1 MVARRAKAG
10 AGAGGQVGYGRWFV
24 DVVADPVA
32 PPRRPRWRARF
43 VVLAAVVGPGLLAG
57 LSDDDPAGI
66 TTYSVLGADHGYSL
80 LWVLTLSIVALT
92 LFQDLGA
99 RLGIVTGQG
108 LAGLLRQRF
117 GARRAGLA
125 LVALVLANFGTTCAE
140 FAGIAA
146 GMELFGVSRYV
157 SVPVAAFAVGTLVMR
172 GSYKRI
178 ERLLLALSAVFLT
191 YIAAGILAHPNW
203 GSAARG
209 LVVPTMPSS
218 RAAILIATAT
228 IGTTL
233 APWGQAFIQSYVV
246 DKRLGVKDL
255 RYVRWDVVTG
265 SMLTGIIGFFI
276 VVACAATLHV
286 QHIKIKVAE
295 DAARALEPLAGSLA
309 SSLFGVGLVGAA
321 LLAAFIL
328 PLSTAYSVAEFLG
341 TEGALD
347 RPLSEAPVF
356 YSTYLSVL
364 AAAAFLV
371 LIPSAPL
378 VPILVLSQVLNAVL
392 LLPLLGF
399 MLVISGDRKIMGEY
413 IARGPVRI
421 MYVVCIVFIAACVGA
436 LAILSIG

>member
-1 MVARRAKAG
+1 
-10 AGAGGQVGYGRWFV
+10 V

-125 LVALVLANFGTTCAE
+125 LVALVVANFGTTCAE

-157 SVPVAAFAVGTLVMR
+157 SVPVAALAVGTLVMR

-209 LVVPTMPSS
+209 LVVPTLPSG

-364 AAAAFLV
+364 AAAALLV
-371 LIPSAPL
+371 LIPQAPL

-399 MLVISGDRKIMGEY
+399 MLVISGDRKIMGEHV
-413 IARGPVRI
+413 ASGAVRI
-421 MYVVCIVFIAACVGA
+421 MYVVCIVFIAACVGS
-436 LAILSIG
+436 LAVLSIG

>member
-1 MVARRAKAG
+1 MDVGPIRSLSRGHRRRRCCRAEAAEVACAVLG
-10 AGAGGQVGYGRWFV
+10 ARSG
-24 DVVADPVA
+24 
-32 PPRRPRWRARF
+32 RRPRVAGW
-43 VVLAAVVGPGLLAG
+43 AVGRRPGG
-57 LSDDDPAGI
+57 YHY
-66 TTYSVLGADHGYSL
+66 YSILGADYGYQL
-80 LWVLTLSIVALT
+80 LWVLTLSVVALA

-125 LVALVLANFGTTCAE
+125 LVALVVANFGTTCAE

-146 GMELFGVSRYV
+146 GMELFGVTRYV
-157 SVPVAAFAVGTLVMR
+157 SVPVAAAAVGILVLR
-172 GSYKRI
+172 GSYRRI

-191 YIAAGILAHPNW
+191 YIAAGILAHPHW

-209 LVVPTMPSS
+209 LAVPSMPFN
-218 RAAILIATAT
+218 RNAILIATAT

-246 DKRLGVKDL
+246 DKRLGIKDL
-255 RYVRWDVVTG
+255 RYVRWDVITG
-265 SMLTGIIGFFI
+265 SMLTGIIGLFI
-276 VVACAATLHV
+276 VVACAATLHLEGV
-286 QHIKIKVAE
+286 KIKVAE
-295 DAARALEPLAGSLA
+295 DAAKALEPLAGGLA

-328 PLSTAYSVAEFLG
+328 PLSTAYSVSEFLG

-347 RPLSEAPVF
+347 RPVRQAPVF
-356 YSTYLSVL
+356 YSTYLAVL
-364 AAAAFLV
+364 AAAAFVV
-371 LIPSAPL
+371 LIPHAPL

-399 MLVISGDRKIMGEY
+399 MYVISGDRKIMGEFV
-413 IARGPVRI
+413 ARGPVRA
-421 MYVVCIVFIAACVGA
+421 MYIVCIVFIGTCVGA
-436 LAILSIG
+436 LAVLAIR

>member
-1 MVARRAKAG
+1 
-10 AGAGGQVGYGRWFV
+10 V
-24 DVVADPVA
+24 DVITEPVA
-32 PPRRPRWRARF
+32 GSKWPRWRARF
-43 VVLAAVVGPGLLAG
+43 LVLAAVVGPGLLAG

-66 TTYSVLGADHGYSL
+66 TTYSVLGADQGYRL
-80 LWVLTLSIVALT
+80 LWVLTLSVVALA

-117 GARRAGLA
+117 GARRAGVA

-157 SVPVAAFAVGTLVMR
+157 SVPVAAAAVGTLVLR
-172 GSYKRI
+172 GSYRRI

-191 YIAAGILAHPNW
+191 YIAAGILAHPRW
-203 GSAARG
+203 GSAGRG
-209 LVVPTMPSS
+209 LVVPSMPFT
-218 RAAILIATAT
+218 RGAILIATAT

-246 DKRLGVKDL
+246 DKRLGIKDL
-255 RYVRWDVVTG
+255 RYVRWDVITG
-265 SMLTGIIGFFI
+265 SVLTGVIGLFI
-276 VVACAATLHV
+276 VVACAATLHL
-286 QHIKIKVAE
+286 QGIKIKVAD
-295 DAARALEPLAGSLA
+295 DAARALEPLAGRLA
-309 SSLFGVGLVGAA
+309 SGLFGVGLVGAA

-347 RPLSEAPVF
+347 RPVREARVF
-356 YSTYLSVL
+356 YSTYLVVL
-364 AAAAFLV
+364 VAAALLV
-371 LIPSAPL
+371 LIPNAPL

-399 MLVISGDRKIMGEY
+399 MYVISGDRRIMGEY
-413 IARGPVRI
+413 AARGEVRA
-421 MYVVCIVFIAACVGA
+421 MYLVCIAFIGTCVGA
-436 LAILSIG
+436 LAVLSIR